1 MPWQTLMPMPN
12 PSLVTNMEF
21 QHTPVLLQECLNG
34 LHIQSAGIYVDATIG
49 GGGHSYH
56 ILRQLSNSGHLYGF
70 DQDEMAIETAKT
82 RLSTLS
88 QPNFT
93 LVHKNY
99 RYLKGELLAHGV
111 SSVNG
116 FLFDL
121 GVSSYQFDQGE
132 RGFSYN
138 QDAHLDMRMDTRNA
152 LTAALVVNSY
162 SEAKLTH
169 LLFNYGEEKFSR
181 SIVRKII
188 AYRQV
193 KPIETTFELVDI
205 IKSAIPSAARQ
216 DGGHPAKRTFQAIR
230 IEVNQELEVL
240 KEALHDAAS
249 MLSKGGRLCVISFH
263 SLEDRIVKEY
273 FKSLSEPPVWNRN
286 MPIPPV
292 AFQSNFKVVAKK
304 PIVSSPEELE
314 QNRRAHSAKLR
325 IIERTGGNER

>member
-1 MPWQTLMPMPN
+1 
-12 PSLVTNMEF
+12 MEF
-21 QHTPVLLQECLNG
+21 QHTPVLLQECISG
-34 LHIQSAGIYVDATIG
+34 LHIHPSGIYVDASVG

-56 ILRQLSNSGHLYGF
+56 ILRQLSNSGHLFGF

-88 QPNFT
+88 QTNFT

-99 RYLKGELLAHGV
+99 RYLKGELLAHGI

-121 GVSSYQFDQGE
+121 GVSSFQFDQGE

-138 QDAHLDMRMDTRNA
+138 KDAHLDMRMDTRNSM
-152 LTAALVVNSY
+152 TAALVVNTY
-162 SEAKLTH
+162 SEARLTK
-169 LLFNYGEEKFSR
+169 LLFNYGEEKFSKA
-181 SIVRKII
+181 IVRKII
-188 AYRQV
+188 AYRQI

-205 IKSAIPSAARQ
+205 IKSAIPAAARQ

-240 KEALHDAAS
+240 KEALSDASS
-249 MLSKGGRLCVISFH
+249 MLSEGGRLCVISFH
-263 SLEDRIVKEY
+263 SLEDRIVKDF
-273 FKSLSEPPVWNRN
+273 FKILSEPPKWNRN

-292 AFQSNFKVVAKK
+292 DYQANYRILTKK
-304 PIVSSPEELE
+304 PIVSSPQELE

-325 IIERTGGNER
+325 IIERIGGSKR